1 LREVK
6 ADTVEIFGVS
16 LLVVKQLTGEYE
28 CNDDILRIY
37 DERCLELLREF
48 GMVTIEHISRL
59 HNEEA
64 NKLAQDASGY
74 RLIAE
79 VVAVQLVDG
88 DWRKEIV
95 DYLKNPSQRVSRQL
109 KVKAIKYVLLED
121 ELYYRTIDGI
131 MLKCIGTKESK
142 VLKDE
147 IHVGV
152 CGAHQSAYKMKW
164 MTRRNNYFWPTML

>member
-1 LREVK
+1 
-6 ADTVEIFGVS
+6 
-16 LLVVKQLTGEYE
+16 
-28 CNDDILRIY
+28 
-37 DERCLELLREF
+37 
-48 GMVTIEHISRL
+48 M
-59 HNEEA
+59 
-64 NKLAQDASGY
+64 
-74 RLIAE
+74 
-79 VVAVQLVDG
+79 
-88 DWRKEIV
+88 

-164 MTRRNNYFWPTML
+164 MIRRNNYFWPTMLEDCFECYKGCQDCQKLGNVQRALASVMNPTIKPWPFRGWAIDLIGQIYPSSSKNHKFVLVATVGRSNSFENCHFLEHDLVC